1 MKKNII
7 LRSLLLAGF
16 SVAPPFASASY
27 NGFDARSTA
36 MGGTGVAS
44 AHFGA
49 APAWRQHIL
58 VRHR

>member
-16 SVAPPFASASY
+16 SVASPFASASY
-27 NGFDARSTA
+27 NGFEARSTA
-36 MGGTGVAS
+36 MG
-44 AHFGA
+44 

>member
-44 AHFGA
+44 AHF
-49 APAWRQHIL
+49 